1 MHGALFVNRAVR
13 AAMVVILFAGCASAS
28 SPPTPITG
36 ISEIEGRW
44 QGTITLGFN
53 GPEELYWITIHP
65 DGSYVAQWGANWQWG
80 KVTVSGGAA
89 TFDVTAPG
97 ASSGTVKYYAGPGKR
112 TLMFNSTFGNWSTN
126 VTPAGRL

>member
-1 MHGALFVNRAVR
+1 MRGALFVNRVVRVAVV
-13 AAMVVILFAGCASAS
+13 AILFAGCASAS

-53 GPEELYWITIHP
+53 GPEGLYWIKIHP
-65 DGSYVAQWGANWQWG
+65 DGSYVAQRGANWQWG
-80 KVTVSGGAA
+80 KVTVRDGAA

-112 TLMFNSTFGNWSTN
+112 TLMFNSTFG
-126 VTPAGRL
+126 